1 MSNIHIRRRH
11 QLPRAELRKR
21 VEHLAEDLKSK
32 LNADYAWKGDSLRFK
47 RSGASGSID
56 IAEDAIELNI
66 KLGMMLTPMKGKIE
80 ESIKKNLD
88 LALNDKT
95 GGGNAA

>member
-1 MSNIHIRRRH
+1 MSNIHIKRRH
-11 QLPRAELRKR
+11 RVPREELRKR
-21 VEHLAEDLKSK
+21 VERLAQDLKSK

-66 KLGMMLTPMKGKIE
+66 KLGLMLSPMKGKIE

-88 LALNDKT
+88 LALNDKN
-95 GGGNAA
+95 GGGSAA

>member
-1 MSNIHIRRRH
+1 MSKIHIKRRH
-11 QLPRAELRKR
+11 RVPREELRER
-21 VEHLAEDLKSK
+21 VERLAQDLKAK
-32 LNADYAWKGDSLRFK
+32 LNADYAWKGDSLQFK

-56 IAEDAIELNI
+56 IADDAIELNI
-66 KLGMMLTPMKGKIE
+66 KLGLMLSPMKGKIE

-95 GGGNAA
+95 GGGSAA

>member
-1 MSNIHIRRRH
+1 MSSIHIKRRH

-56 IAEDAIELNI
+56 IAEDAIELKI
-66 KLGMMLTPMKGKIE
+66 KLGLMLTPMKGKIE
-80 ESIKKNLD
+80 VTIREYLD
-88 LALNDKT
+88 LALADKT
-95 GGGNAA
+95 NGGSVA

>member
-1 MSNIHIRRRH
+1 MSNIHIKRRH
-11 QLPRAELRKR
+11 RVPRDELRKR
-21 VEHLAEDLKSK
+21 VERLAQDLKAK

-66 KLGMMLTPMKGKIE
+66 KLGLMLSPMKGKIE

-95 GGGNAA
+95 GGGSAA

>member
-1 MSNIHIRRRH
+1 M
-11 QLPRAELRKR
+11 PREELRKR
-21 VEHLAEDLKSK
+21 VERLAQDLKSK

-66 KLGMMLTPMKGKIE
+66 KLGLMLSPMKGKIE

-88 LALNDKT
+88 LALNDKN
-95 GGGNAA
+95 GGGSAA